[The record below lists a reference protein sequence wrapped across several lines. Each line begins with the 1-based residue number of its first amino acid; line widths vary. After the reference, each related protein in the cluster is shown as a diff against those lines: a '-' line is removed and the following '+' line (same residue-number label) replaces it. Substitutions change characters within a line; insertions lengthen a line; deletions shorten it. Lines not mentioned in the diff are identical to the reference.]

1 MPITQYVKFW
11 VEDGILYFVY
21 NPSTLINL
29 KIAEKIVQQRIA
41 FQNDISYPI
50 LCDLRNLKAADKAA
64 RDFLAIEGTYLATA
78 VALLIDKNYS
88 ERLSAQFIKTS
99 TPPVPVQEFFNIK
112 DAVVF
117 LSKYKKRNY
126 E

>member
-99 TPPVPVQEFFNIK
+99 TPPVPVQKFFNIK